1 MKMRYNVPMDAVR
14 IRMRIYGRV
23 QGVNFRSLARR
34 EAQALGL
41 SGFVRNEPDG
51 TLIIEVEGH
60 RESVDSFVGWAKRG
74 PSHCFCGNFHVYGS
88 CQRKSVAV

>member
-1 MKMRYNVPMDAVR
+1 MDAVR

-74 PSHCFCGNFHVYGS
+74 PSGATVERVWIES
-88 CQRKSVAV
+88 VTSVAEDGFLIS